1 MILTWLSSIGMSLVS
16 DTHGSGLLPRLYN
29 IKTMP
34 DVGAIPSTIGVIIL
48 GDLGLNYYL
57 DSRDEKLKKQV
68 NTLGFQLYC
77 VRGNHE
83 ARPQEVEGMCEIY
96 DKNVKG

>member
-1 MILTWLSSIGMSLVS
+1 MSLVS

>member
-1 MILTWLSSIGMSLVS
+1 MILTWLSNIGMSLVS

-48 GDLGLNYYL
+48 GDVGLNYCL
-57 DSRDEKLKKQV
+57 DDRDKKLKKEV
-68 NTLGFQLYC
+68 NALGF
-77 VRGNHE
+77 
-83 ARPQEVEGMCEIY
+83 
-96 DKNVKG
+96 

>member
-1 MILTWLSSIGMSLVS
+1 MGIKYWYLTG

-48 GDLGLNYYL
+48 GDVGLNYYL
-57 DSRDEKLKKQV
+57 DDRDKKIKKEV
-68 NTLGFQLYC
+68 NALGF
-77 VRGNHE
+77 
-83 ARPQEVEGMCEIY
+83 
-96 DKNVKG
+96 